1 MTVTPPLGQT
11 FVLTKGVDSFTG
23 GTANN
28 TIIAG
33 SSTLTSGDQI
43 DGGSGGNNAL
53 DLTTSG
59 SFNLQLPTTLTDIQI
74 VNAQEG
80 QAAYSNTT
88 QSFVATNQV
97 VTLRSGLNVTVNV
110 AGALINPLNPKAATI
125 TIIGANDASVIN
137 LAGGNDVVTLGSAAE
152 TVHGGSGNNQIQV
165 TASTIGATI
174 DGGTGQSTL
183 AVLGGGSVVMGS
195 NVTDISNV
203 LLASTPSAMS
213 FTANSTAGLVVNDAS
228 KGADTVTA
236 GGLNQT
242 LTGGAGKDTF
252 VGFSGGS
259 TTFADL
265 AAAISGDVINNFRA
279 PGDTIDFTDVS
290 FASLSFNFAEN
301 SGGTAGV
308 MTVSDGTHTAAVT
321 LGGSFSPGS
330 FHQTAL
336 GSGTIITYS

>member
-1 MTVTPPLGQT
+1 
-11 FVLTKGVDSFTG
+11 
-23 GTANN
+23 
-28 TIIAG
+28 
-33 SSTLTSGDQI
+33 
-43 DGGSGGNNAL
+43 
-53 DLTTSG
+53 
-59 SFNLQLPTTLTDIQI
+59 
-74 VNAQEG
+74 
-80 QAAYSNTT
+80 
-88 QSFVATNQV
+88 
-97 VTLRSGLNVTVNV
+97 
-110 AGALINPLNPKAATI
+110 
-125 TIIGANDASVIN
+125 
-137 LAGGNDVVTLGSAAE
+137 
-152 TVHGGSGNNQIQV
+152 
-165 TASTIGATI
+165 
-174 DGGTGQSTL
+174 
-183 AVLGGGSVVMGS
+183 
-195 NVTDISNV
+195 
-203 LLASTPSAMS
+203 
-213 FTANSTAGLVVNDAS
+213 LVVNDAS

-265 AAAISGDVINNFRA
+265 AAAINGDVINNFRA